1 MIQGCPL
8 KRRSAV
14 FFDVWLTANGY
25 NKINGFCLTV
35 NINPGTKDYIISTA
49 CRPADEG
56 TVEALYQALQQF
68 AGERKKT
75 VKTAAFNGKMITVIC
90 HTDEIVPDITKG
102 VRDSVDFINYCIGQF
117 QCIPCCEVCGN
128 QADTNIY
135 LIENNIS
142 MMCQECFANVQNN
155 IVDNIYKE
163 NRVNTNYPLGIVG
176 SILGGLGGAVIWII
190 FSMMGRIGYVAGAV
204 AGMGGY
210 FGFKKLGKK
219 MTLKG
224 LIISLAVSLA
234 FLLCGMYVAIGIDIF
249 NAFRDWDVSFLDAL
263 QLVPVYLG
271 DPEAL
276 GEIIYNHIFGFI
288 MFILGAVC
296 CIAQFFN
303 EKKVKNRVIKLM

>member
-1 MIQGCPL
+1 MKESEVKKMATYQKQLESIGF
-8 KRRSAV
+8 RY
-14 FFDVWLTANGY
+14 DTLTANGY
-25 NKINGFCLTV
+25 NKINGFCFTV

-210 FGFKKLGKK
+210 
-219 MTLKG
+219 
-224 LIISLAVSLA
+224 
-234 FLLCGMYVAIGIDIF
+234 
-249 NAFRDWDVSFLDAL
+249 
-263 QLVPVYLG
+263 
-271 DPEAL
+271 
-276 GEIIYNHIFGFI
+276 
-288 MFILGAVC
+288 
-296 CIAQFFN
+296 
-303 EKKVKNRVIKLM
+303 

>member
-1 MIQGCPL
+1 
-8 KRRSAV
+8 
-14 FFDVWLTANGY
+14 
-25 NKINGFCLTV
+25 
-35 NINPGTKDYIISTA
+35 
-49 CRPADEG
+49 
-56 TVEALYQALQQF
+56 
-68 AGERKKT
+68 
-75 VKTAAFNGKMITVIC
+75 
-90 HTDEIVPDITKG
+90 
-102 VRDSVDFINYCIGQF
+102 
-117 QCIPCCEVCGN
+117 
-128 QADTNIY
+128 
-135 LIENNIS
+135 
-142 MMCQECFANVQNN
+142 MCQECFANVQNN

>member
-1 MIQGCPL
+1 MATYQKQLESIGF
-8 KRRSAV
+8 RY
-14 FFDVWLTANGY
+14 DTLTANGY
-25 NKINGFCLTV
+25 NKINGFCFTV

-234 FLLCGMYVAIGIDIF
+234 FLLC
-249 NAFRDWDVSFLDAL
+249 
-263 QLVPVYLG
+263 
-271 DPEAL
+271 
-276 GEIIYNHIFGFI
+276 
-288 MFILGAVC
+288 
-296 CIAQFFN
+296 
-303 EKKVKNRVIKLM
+303 